1 MVQEKEKKK
10 EMMQIQKLRNLKPKC
25 FSKLSTI
32 LHYCKTTHFLGV
44 GVFMTVGFLLT
55 TYTQLL
61 ETASESLEGIQYLIV
76 LKSTSIKRGD
86 IVSIQGHKSEYTGEL
101 PFTKRV
107 IGFPGDQ
114 VIQSKTQLSLKAQN
128 DAFAITLPL
137 LEKTKEGK
145 ILRPLSLSTIPEGT
159 FFVIGD
165 HPRSFDSRYE
175 EFGLVKMEKVWGK
188 AVLTW

>member
-1 MVQEKEKKK
+1 MQKKEKKK
-10 EMMQIQKLRNLKPKC
+10 EMMQTQKLRNLKPKC

-32 LHYCKTTHFLGV
+32 LHYCKTTHCLGV
-44 GVFMTVGFLLT
+44 GVFMGMGWWLT

-61 ETASESLEGIQYLIV
+61 ETTSESLEGIHYLIV

-86 IVSIQGHKSEYTGEL
+86 IVSIQSHKPEYIGEL

-114 VIQSKTQLSLKAQN
+114 VIQSKTQLSVKAQN
-128 DAFAITLPL
+128 DAYAITLPL

-145 ILRPLSLSTIPEGT
+145 TLRPLSLSTIPQGT
-159 FFVIGD
+159 FFVVGD
-165 HPRSFDSRYE
+165 HLRSFDSRYE
-175 EFGLVKMEKVWGK
+175 EFGLVKAENVWGK